1 MNEDFLHYVWK
12 YKVFSKIHFK
22 TTNQDDLV
30 IIKSGLHNAN
40 AGPDFLNAH
49 LKIGNQIWIGNVEIH
64 LKSSDW
70 YAHQHEVDKNYDAV
84 LLHVV
89 WEDDVTIYMKNNKPL
104 PTMVLK
110 EFVSARVLANYQRLF
125 FKSESWIP
133 CQYSINTVD
142 EFTLSNW
149 KERLYFERLE
159 NKCKVIE
166 RVLKQENNNF
176 EAVLFQL
183 LVKNFGLKV
192 NGDSF
197 LVLSQSVN
205 YAVFKSVRSN
215 ENNLAALLFGQAGF
229 LGEDLEEV
237 YYQKLQKE
245 YMYLKHKY
253 NLQPIANN
261 QFSFFRMRPNNFP
274 TIRLA
279 QLVSLFH
286 KYQSLFSQLM
296 ALKTLKEFYDFFS
309 LETHVFWKTHYSFTS
324 ISKPAF
330 KKITNSFVDLL
341 IINTIIPLKFLYQKA
356 NGKTGES
363 SFLTI
368 LKKIKPEKNKIISKF
383 SELKIV
389 AINALET
396 QSLLELKTNYCA
408 PKRCLECAI
417 GKVLLN
423 KS

>member
-12 YKVFSKIHFK
+12 YKVFSKVHFK
-22 TTNQDDLV
+22 TTNQDDLI
-30 IIKSGLHNAN
+30 IIKPGLHNTN

-49 LKIGNQIWIGNVEIH
+49 LKIENQIWIGNVEIH

-70 YAHQHEVDKNYDAV
+70 YAHHHEVDKNYDAV

-89 WEDDVTIYMKNNKPL
+89 WEDDVTIFMKNNKPL

-142 EFTLSNW
+142 DFTLSNW

-159 NKCKVIE
+159 NKSKVIE
-166 RVLKQENNNF
+166 SLLKEENNNF

-197 LVLSQSVN
+197 LSLSQSVD
-205 YAVFKSVRSN
+205 YTVFKSVRSN

-229 LGEDLEEV
+229 LEEDLEEV
-237 YYQKLQKE
+237 YYQMLQKE

-286 KYQSLFSQLM
+286 KYQSLFSQLI
-296 ALKTLKEFYDFFS
+296 ALKTVKEFYDFFS
-309 LETHVFWKTHYSFTS
+309 LETHIFWKTHYSFTS
-324 ISKPAF
+324 TSKPAF

-356 NGKTGES
+356 NGETGDT

-368 LKKIKPEKNKIISKF
+368 LKKIKPEKNNIISKF
-383 SELKIV
+383 SELNIA

-417 GKVLLN
+417 GRVILN

>member
-1 MNEDFLHYVWK
+1 M
-12 YKVFSKIHFK
+12 
-22 TTNQDDLV
+22 V
-30 IIKSGLHNAN
+30 IIKPGLHNTN

-49 LKIGNQIWIGNVEIH
+49 LKIENQIWIGNVEIH

-70 YAHQHEVDKNYDAV
+70 YAHHHEVDKNYDAV

-89 WEDDVTIYMKNNKPL
+89 WEDDVTIFMKNNKPL

-125 FKSESWIP
+125 CKSESWIP

-142 EFTLSNW
+142 DFTLSNW

-159 NKCKVIE
+159 NKSKVIE
-166 RVLKQENNNF
+166 SLLKEENNNF

-197 LVLSQSVN
+197 LSLSQSVD

-229 LGEDLEEV
+229 LEEDLEEV
-237 YYQKLQKE
+237 YYQKLRKE

-286 KYQSLFSQLM
+286 KVY
-296 ALKTLKEFYDFFS
+296 
-309 LETHVFWKTHYSFTS
+309 
-324 ISKPAF
+324 
-330 KKITNSFVDLL
+330 
-341 IINTIIPLKFLYQKA
+341 FL
-356 NGKTGES
+356 N
-363 SFLTI
+363 
-368 LKKIKPEKNKIISKF
+368 
-383 SELKIV
+383 
-389 AINALET
+389 
-396 QSLLELKTNYCA
+396 
-408 PKRCLECAI
+408 
-417 GKVLLN
+417 
-423 KS
+423 

>member
-12 YKVFSKIHFK
+12 YKVFSKVHFK

-30 IIKSGLHNAN
+30 IIKPGLHNTN

-49 LKIGNQIWIGNVEIH
+49 LKIENQIWIGNVEIH

-70 YAHQHEVDKNYDAV
+70 YAHHHEVDKNYDAV

-89 WEDDVTIYMKNNKPL
+89 WEDDVTIFMKNNKPL

-125 FKSESWIP
+125 CKSESWIP

-142 EFTLSNW
+142 DFTLSNW

-159 NKCKVIE
+159 NKSKVIE
-166 RVLKQENNNF
+166 SLLKEENNNF

-197 LVLSQSVN
+197 LSLSQSVD
-205 YAVFKSVRSN
+205 YTVFKSVRSN

-229 LGEDLEEV
+229 LEEDLEEV
-237 YYQKLQKE
+237 YYQKLRKE

-286 KYQSLFSQLM
+286 KYQSLFSQLI
-296 ALKTLKEFYDFFS
+296 ALKTVKEFYDFFS
-309 LETHVFWKTHYSFTS
+309 LETHIFWKTHYSFTS
-324 ISKPAF
+324 TSKPAF

-341 IINTIIPLKFLYQKA
+341 IINTIIPLKFLYQKV
-356 NGKTGES
+356 NGETGDT

-368 LKKIKPEKNKIISKF
+368 LKKVKPEKNNIISKF
-383 SELKIV
+383 SELKI
-389 AINALET
+389 AASNALET
-396 QSLLELKTNYCA
+396 QSLLELKINYCA

-417 GKVLLN
+417 GRDILN